1 MVKFI
6 VSVIYNISVW
16 SLGFSFSFGFIWC
29 WWWYI
34 CEINVLLLIL
44 GEFEIEIEIWILSIS
59 VMNYID
65 SEFCCVKWFIGKFVE
80 LVEIF

>member
-1 MVKFI
+1 MENNCVNFNFNGLFMFLIFLVMVWEVRKLGN
-6 VSVIYNISVW
+6 NIC
-16 SLGFSFSFGFIWC
+16 FM
-29 WWWYI
+29 
-34 CEINVLLLIL
+34 NVLLLIL